1 MSATKKRYNSL
12 DKKVAEERDVDDA
25 IEAEME
31 NGAAKR
37 DEQEKIKSLLAD
49 TDKLIGNEEA
59 HGDSTSDS
67 EVKPLLTGADNSEDE
82 ELASFC
88 APKTLW
94 GFTPSA
100 WRSIFTFIMPLFHVL
115 LLTDFLYGKHPVG
128 NNPTCLRRN
137 LNSSWPNFKF
147 PSNGNVTAND
157 DEINAEIQNQLGSD
171 IHKLEEAYGKQ
182 TIFEEYCRF
191 MLALGCLHLIIGAYD
206 LIMCGKPNG
215 DIFTILRDFILECF
229 CGCTRYF
236 ICADDL
242 SGKSDTVF
250 GCDRR
255 NTCCRTTCLCLSPV
269 HRCISRLYS
278 MIWYLPRWSIVLG
291 AVLELICNGFFIF
304 ENPFIVGTSCFT
316 LRIFSI
322 AAIVINASLQGYKLR
337 HRVDLGSVLLPDES
351 AHIVRIE
358 EADNIL
364 RPKVRGT
371 GLFFCC

>member
-1 MSATKKRYNSL
+1 M
-12 DKKVAEERDVDDA
+12 VEEHDVDDTT
-25 IEAEME
+25 ETDME
-31 NGAAKR
+31 TGVAKR

-59 HGDSTSDS
+59 HDDVTSNS
-67 EVKPLLTGADNSEDE
+67 EVKPLLTGEDNSEDE
-82 ELASFC
+82 DLGSFC

-94 GFTPSA
+94 GFTPAPGEIYLHSSCHCFMFCFLQNSCTE
-100 WRSIFTFIMPLFHVL
+100 SIKLEII
-115 LLTDFLYGKHPVG
+115 
-128 NNPTCLRRN
+128 LRVYDGI
-137 LNSSWPNFKF
+137 STVSWPNFKF
-147 PSNGNVTAND
+147 PNRNGNNTAND

-191 MLALGCLHLIIGAYD
+191 ALALGCLHLIIGAYD

-255 NTCCRTTCLCLSPV
+255 NACCRTTCLCLSPL

-278 MIWYLPRWSIVLG
+278 MIWYLPRWSIVLA

-337 HRVDLGSVLLPDES
+337 HNSHFGSALLPDES
-351 AHIVRIE
+351 AHIVHIE

-364 RPKVRGT
+364 RPKIRGT